1 MSFVAPT
8 TGSIATID
16 GGSSSIAS
24 GTIQIVLN
32 VKVTSTLAQTDYTME
47 VVDIGA
53 IEVDYN
59 YIEDIGDVNEF
70 TINVPTFEFTMQD
83 RIRETST
90 PSNVESFVEVL
101 AELDPIDLIVAKV
114 TLNSKSDYYYTTRD
128 QCEFS
133 YMDRK
138 IKLKLQ
144 HPLKY
149 GAIGFGKSWSNT
161 TFTGKTVNAVDFATS
176 GGSTNVTAVFPRDL
190 IELYM
195 PLLGESS
202 EFYYDSEL
210 YTSNINT
217 APIYAFGAEE
227 ILIPTPY
234 IGGFGGATIQAK
246 RIAFTEAAIIGNI
259 LGSSFYVPRHRK
271 DSSVKSTFDADDFE
285 DIELDYSFRNV
296 RYFDFFYEV
305 GGEETAAKPNVSTN
319 GAVLINDFGSSN
331 VSINYGRFESLFPT
345 EQNGSVYDFGLGI
358 YDTFDAA
365 FSSNITSSYKQIF
378 QISNTAAA
386 GISISG
392 TILGIDSLKPHGYF
406 TVSSGVHPLVDGKD
420 FRPSYLKFDLKN
432 DKIEFEAYSF

>member
-8 TGSIATID
+8 TGDIVTID

-24 GTIQIVLN
+24 GTIEIVLN
-32 VKVTSTLAQTDYTME
+32 VKEVDTFATTDYTME

-70 TINVPTFEFTMQD
+70 TINVPTFEFTMLD
-83 RIRETST
+83 RIRQTSSPT
-90 PSNVESFVEVL
+90 TTVSFVEVL
-101 AELDPIDLIVAKV
+101 AKLDPIDLIVAKV

-133 YMDRK
+133 CMDRK
-138 IKLKLQ
+138 VKLKLQ

-149 GAIGFGKSWSNT
+149 GAIGFGKSWSNA
-161 TFTGKTVNAVDFATS
+161 TFSGKTVTVVDPVSTATTTS
-176 GGSTNVTAVFPRDL
+176 IFPRDL
-190 IELYM
+190 IEQYL

-202 EFYYDSEL
+202 DVYYESEL
-210 YTSNINT
+210 YSSNSASPFVIDQ
-217 APIYAFGAEE
+217 EE
-227 ILIPTPY
+227 ILIPFY
-234 IGGFGGATIQAK
+234 NANSFASATTLCKQ
-246 RIAFTEAAIIGNI
+246 IALSESSIIGNV
-259 LGSSFYVPRHRK
+259 LGGAFYTPRFKK
-271 DSSVKSTFDADDFE
+271 DASVRATLGKDDFE
-285 DIELDYSFRNV
+285 SVELDYSFRNV
-296 RYFDFFYEV
+296 RYLTFNYQFGNDLE
-305 GGEETAAKPNVSTN
+305 GTAEPNVSTN

-331 VSINYGRFESLFPT
+331 VSIDYGQFTDLWPT
-345 EQNGSVYDFGLGI
+345 ERD
-358 YDTFDAA
+358 
-365 FSSNITSSYKQIF
+365 SSNINWEVGTTEYNVIASGFVSNVISSYKQIF
-378 QISNTAAA
+378 QISNTASA

-392 TILGIDSLKPHGYF
+392 TILGIDKLKPYGYF